1 MTDYITEYLTQGGKI
16 TQCPPGNS
24 LRENDGMTPQQI
36 DKQKWAVRMEK
47 QIDKQHYAVK
57 SMQANK

>member
-1 MTDYITEYLTQGGKI
+1 MIDYITEYLTQGGKI

-36 DKQKWAVRMEK
+36 DQQKWAVRMEK
-47 QIDKQHYAVK
+47 KTANEQ
-57 SMQANK
+57 QA